1 MTLTSKN
8 GKIEIFYDSNMD
20 IDTVQLTVPDKNGVL
35 QVVSMELRS
44 VPDLE
49 DALLDFEKLFIK
61 VARKEAMLM

>member
-35 QVVSMELRS
+35 QVVSMKLRS